1 MGCTM
6 GTALIRV
13 KVRFLRGVRWEQHL
27 YGLALGS
34 GYHRHSTGM
43 EGIIDTALGW
53 RVPYTQHC
61 NVVYQGHSTGTK
73 DTMDTA
79 MERRVP
85 WTQHLGISVKQP
97 PLAMVFTV
105 RNIVPTRPYRPAPV
119 QIFNPTPNTVT
130 RAETFW
136 AWL

>member
-1 MGCTM
+1 MT
-6 GTALIRV
+6 
-13 KVRFLRGVRWEQHL
+13 QHWH
-27 YGLALGS
+27 G
-34 GYHRHSTGM
+34 GYHRHSTAMKG
-43 EGIIDTALGW
+43 
-53 RVPYTQHC
+53 
-61 NVVYQGHSTGTK
+61 
-73 DTMDTA
+73 TMDTVL
-79 MERRVP
+79 ERRVP